1 MAQPRLHLVVPE
13 TLATLGDHAIA
24 CFAAACAAGDVASAV
39 APGGLIGA
47 LMPVAEKQG
56 VALLSLD
63 EKNAQAC
70 DGIEV
75 TNRADFDH
83 ARKLL
88 GPDKIIGALCGT
100 SRHAAMDLAEA
111 GADYIA
117 FHQARLMPHE
127 EPIIGWWSS
136 LFEVPCI
143 AADPVGPEQL
153 APLLT
158 QHPDFIR
165 PPESIWASPEE
176 ARRIVTELMQ
186 AISART
192 P

>member
-13 TLATLGDHAIA
+13 TLGTHAVR
-24 CFAAACAAGDVASAV
+24 CFAAACEAGDVASAL
-39 APGGLIGA
+39 APGGLVSLLTPLA
-47 LMPVAEKQG
+47 HKHD

-63 EKNAQAC
+63 EKHAQAC
-70 DGIEV
+70 DGMEV
-75 TNRADFDH
+75 TNRADYDH

-88 GPDKIIGALCGT
+88 GPDMIIGALCGT
-100 SRHAAMDLAEA
+100 SRHDAMDLAEA

-117 FHQARLMPHE
+117 FHQARLKPHE
-127 EPIIGWWSS
+127 EPIITWWSG

-143 AADPVGPEQL
+143 AADPVGPE
-153 APLLT
+153 AVAALLT
-158 QHPDFIR
+158 QQPDFIR

-186 AISART
+186 AISAET

>member
-1 MAQPRLHLVVPE
+1 MAQPRLHLIIPE
-13 TLATLGDHAIA
+13 TPGPHAVR
-24 CFAAACAAGDVASAV
+24 CFVAACEAGDVASAL
-39 APGGLIGA
+39 APGGLVSLLTPA
-47 LMPVAEKQG
+47 AHEHG

-63 EKNAQAC
+63 EKHAQNC

-75 TNRADFDH
+75 AARADYDH

-100 SRHAAMDLAEA
+100 SRHMAMDLAEA

-117 FHQARLMPHE
+117 FHQARVLPHD
-127 EPIIGWWSS
+127 EPIVAWWAG

-143 AADPVGPEQL
+143 AADPVGPEGV
-153 APLLT
+153 AALLT
-158 QHPDFIR
+158 QQPDFIR
-165 PPESIWASPEE
+165 PPESIWTSPEE

-186 AISART
+186 AISATT

>member
-1 MAQPRLHLVVPE
+1 MAKPRLHLVVPE
-13 TLATLGDHAIA
+13 TPGPHALR
-24 CFAAACAAGDVASAV
+24 CFAAACEAGDVASAL
-39 APGGLIGA
+39 APGSLVGLLRPTA
-47 LMPVAEKQG
+47 HKHR

-75 TNRADFDH
+75 SDRADYDH

-100 SRHAAMDLAEA
+100 SRHVAMDLAEA
-111 GADYIA
+111 GADYVA
-117 FHQARLMPHE
+117 FHQARLRPHE
-127 EPIIGWWSS
+127 EPILAWWSS

-143 AADPVGPEQL
+143 AADPVAPE
-153 APLLT
+153 AVAALLT
-158 QHPDFIR
+158 QQPDFIR
-165 PPESIWASPEE
+165 PPESIWTSPEE
-176 ARRIVTELMQ
+176 ARRIVTALMQ
-186 AISART
+186 AISAEA

>member
-1 MAQPRLHLVVPE
+1 MAPRLHLVVPV
-13 TLATLGDHAIA
+13 TTGQHAIR
-24 CFAAACAAGDVASAV
+24 CFTAICAAGDVASAL
-39 APGGLIGA
+39 APGDLVPA
-47 LMPVAEKQG
+47 LVPLAVEHK
-56 VALLSLD
+56 VALLSAD
-63 EKNAQAC
+63 EKHAQAC

-75 TNRADFDH
+75 TNRADYDH

-88 GPDKIIGALCGT
+88 GPDKIIGALAGT
-100 SRHAAMDLAEA
+100 SRHVAMDLAEA

-117 FHQARLMPHE
+117 FHQARLKPHD
-127 EPIIGWWSS
+127 EPIIQWWSS

-143 AADPVGPEQL
+143 AIDPVGADGI

-158 QHPDFIR
+158 QRPDFIR
-165 PPESIWASPEE
+165 PPDSIWTSPEE

-186 AISART
+186 AISGQL

>member
-13 TLATLGDHAIA
+13 TTGPHALR
-24 CFAAACAAGDVASAV
+24 CFAAACEAGDVASAL
-39 APGGLIGA
+39 APGGLVS
-47 LMPVAEKQG
+47 LLLPVAREHG
-56 VALLSLD
+56 VALLCLD
-63 EKNAQAC
+63 EKHAQAC

-75 TNRADFDH
+75 TNRADYDH

-88 GPDKIIGALCGT
+88 GADKIIGALCGT
-100 SRHAAMDLAEA
+100 SRHVAMDLAEA

-117 FHQARLMPHE
+117 FNQARLKPHE
-127 EPIIGWWSS
+127 EPIIAWWSN

-143 AADPVGPEQL
+143 AADPVAPE
-153 APLLT
+153 AVAALLT
-158 QHPDFIR
+158 QQPDFIR
-165 PPESIWASPEE
+165 PPESIWTSPEE

-186 AISART
+186 AISAEA